1 MQIGHSTTVRIG
13 LNELDDSETYNF
25 KEQMVI
31 GRMVCGRITKTMG
44 EGEDIRFNA
53 SLRKSIVIHGV
64 GLITRN
70 QLKPGQSVQAFILA
84 TSADFAFA
92 QINGSYLKL
101 KVYKCKESIGTVVE
115 VKLTKVEPENIKGD
129 FVKIGTTEVD

>member
-1 MQIGHSTTVRIG
+1 MLHCRSIAPH
-13 LNELDDSETYNF
+13 SETFNF
-25 KEQMVI
+25 KELMVI

-53 SLRKSIVIHGV
+53 SLRKSIVVYGV
-64 GLITRN
+64 GLVTRN
-70 QLKPGQSVQAFILA
+70 QLKIGQSVQALVLA

-101 KVYKCKESIGTVVE
+101 KVYKCNMSIGTVVE

-129 FVKIGTTEVD
+129 FIKISNTEVD